1 MDTHTLLTTKIKK
14 IFMDNN
20 EKEIAELILGISKP
34 KDRKS
39 TLQLALESAN
49 FHLGIKDD
57 DEHKDEGPNIL
68 SFDLRNDNFN
78 QSDDETYNIRCN
90 DESELFTAL
99 FLYLNILEQIGLL
112 FCKDTS
118 EKNNT
123 IKALKKFD
131 SQINREERTAIK
143 NLRNSLA
150 HNFGLVNYNSKTN
163 KPTHKYTIDMGDE
176 REKVIELPT
185 KEWDG
190 NYADKSKET
199 SCIIYIYPLM
209 KHIHSI
215 FKKAKAQYLNNELS
229 FAIDNI
235 EEIKSR
241 FTIKVSSQN

>member
-1 MDTHTLLTTKIKK
+1 MNDE
-14 IFMDNN
+14 
-20 EKEIAELILGISKP
+20 EKEIAELILGIK
-34 KDRKS
+34 KLKNRIS
-39 TLQLALESAN
+39 TLQLALESAK
-49 FHLGIKDD
+49 FHLGFKDD
-57 DEHKDEGPNIL
+57 DNHKDEGPDIF
-68 SFDLRNDNFN
+68 SFYQRNDDLNP
-78 QSDDETYNIRCN
+78 SDDETYIIRCSN
-90 DESELFTAL
+90 ESELFTAL

-112 FCKDTS
+112 FCEDTS
-118 EKNNT
+118 ENNNV
-123 IKALKKFD
+123 INAINKFD
-131 SQINREERTAIK
+131 SQINSEERFAIK

-150 HNFGLVNYNSKTN
+150 HNFGLVNYNPKTN
-163 KPTHKYTIDMGDE
+163 KPTHKYTIYMGDE
-176 REKVIELPT
+176 KEKVIELPT

-215 FKKAKAQYLNNELS
+215 LKKAKAQYLNNELS